1 MKTKQLRLV
10 DENAIRLWLKEQQ
23 DTAERLAQQQAA
35 AFQAQI
41 KALRAELQV
50 ATGVLQT
57 RHGGGGDQGSLLP
70 RSMRLDVPKW
80 TRGHKCPGKFLL
92 LMTDNDEGSSEEVVA
107 GDDEAVESGDISI
120 LNSLVG
126 HGSPRSLQLWG
137 KIGTTDV
144 HVLID
149 NGSTQFCAVGCGR
162 THAATT
168 RGNQGL

>member
-1 MKTKQLRLV
+1 MQRQVKALDMKLHKNIEMKTKQLRLV

-41 KALRAELQV
+41 EALRAELQV

-70 RSMRLDVPKW
+70 RSMRL
-80 TRGHKCPGKFLL
+80 C
-92 LMTDNDEGSSEEVVA
+92 SSEEVVA

-162 THAATT
+162 TARCLPHRGHT
-168 RGNQGL
+168 RP